1 MSTLVDDVNLV
12 LDLAEEADSLTMPR
26 FGAVDLRIET
36 KPDMTPATDA
46 DLDAETMLRG
56 RLAERRPG
64 DSVLGEEF
72 GGTTVFSGRQWVID
86 PIDGTKSFVRG
97 VPVWATLIALLVDGV
112 PVVGVVSAPAL
123 GRRWW
128 AARGQGAF
136 TSFGGATRR
145 ISVSGVSDLGSA
157 SLSFS
162 DLTTGWEAGR
172 SRFLDFT
179 DAVWRVRGYGDFWSY
194 CLVAEGAVDIAVEP
208 EVKLWDL
215 APLDLLVREA
225 GGRFTNLAAEP
236 GPHGGSAVAT
246 NGLLHDAV
254 LARVASA

>member
-26 FGAVDLRIET
+26 FGAVDLRIDT

-56 RLAERRPG
+56 RLAEQRPG

-72 GGTTVFSGRQWVID
+72 GGTTAFSGRQWVID

-128 AARGQGAF
+128 AAQGQGAF

-145 ISVSGVSDLGSA
+145 AGPGSSISPTRCGGCAATATSGRTAWWPRVPSTSRWSRRSSCGISRRWTSWCAKPAAGSRIWQPSRGPTAAARWRQTGCCTTRCWLGWLPPDGTAHLTSA
-157 SLSFS
+157 I
-162 DLTTGWEAGR
+162 
-172 SRFLDFT
+172 
-179 DAVWRVRGYGDFWSY
+179 RVRR
-194 CLVAEGAVDIAVEP
+194 A
-208 EVKLWDL
+208 
-215 APLDLLVREA
+215 
-225 GGRFTNLAAEP
+225 
-236 GPHGGSAVAT
+236 
-246 NGLLHDAV
+246 
-254 LARVASA
+254 

>member
-26 FGAVDLRIET
+26 FGAVDLRIDT

-56 RLAERRPG
+56 RLAEQRPG

-72 GGTTVFSGRQWVID
+72 GGTTAFSGRQWVID

-128 AARGQGAF
+128 AAQGQGAF

-145 ISVSGVSDLGSA
+145 IWVSGVGDLSSA

-179 DAVWRVRGYGDFWSY
+179 DAVWRVRGYGD
-194 CLVAEGAVDIAVEP
+194 I
-208 EVKLWDL
+208 
-215 APLDLLVREA
+215 
-225 GGRFTNLAAEP
+225 
-236 GPHGGSAVAT
+236 
-246 NGLLHDAV
+246 
-254 LARVASA
+254 